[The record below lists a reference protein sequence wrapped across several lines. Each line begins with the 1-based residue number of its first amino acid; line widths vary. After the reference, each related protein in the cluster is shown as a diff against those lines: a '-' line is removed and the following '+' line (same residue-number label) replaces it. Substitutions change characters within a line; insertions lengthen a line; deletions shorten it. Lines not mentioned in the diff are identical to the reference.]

1 MAILIT
7 TFITLIACCFLVP
20 FLLGLSKILLDRI
33 DGHFFGDDEDDSVGK
48 RFLQFQERREWIFP
62 PFYKVDEELVAYLV
76 SKDFGEAVVVG
87 FLEHNKLSRDF
98 IAGIKSGSSDKLA
111 EFSEMLNEYVAVRT
125 KIEILGADNLCQLF
139 YRKPE

>member
-20 FLLGLSKILLDRI
+20 FLLGLSQNLLDRI
-33 DGHFFGDDEDDSVGK
+33 DGHFFGDNEDDSVSK
-48 RFLQFQERREWIFP
+48 SSVQVQERREWIFP
-62 PFYKVDEELVAYLV
+62 PFYEVDEDLVAYLV
-76 SKDFGEAVVVG
+76 SKNFGEDVVIG

-111 EFSEMLNEYVAVRT
+111 EFSEMIHEYCAVRT
-125 KIEILGADNLCQLF
+125 KIKILGADNLCQLF
-139 YRKPE
+139 YREPE